1 MSRGLRTKP
10 VMSDLYTFFYKNLD
24 DGQNK
29 THLTSYLQ
37 NIIDI
42 LSPLLPRRCSHFLP
56 NGNKLCQMLFT
67 SHGSGAGTYL
77 PLNTGGILISN
88 SCQIFTSPRK

>member
-1 MSRGLRTKP
+1 MIFKQL
-10 VMSDLYTFFYKNLD
+10 VSDLYTFFYKKRD

-42 LSPLLPRRCSHFLP
+42 LRVLCCQGGVHIFYLMAINYVRCFLHP
-56 NGNKLCQMLFT
+56 MAAAPGLI
-67 SHGSGAGTYL
+67 YL
-77 PLNTGGILISN
+77 
-88 SCQIFTSPRK
+88 